1 MTTKTTLLVDGDILA
16 YRAAMLAEKSI
27 NWGEGM
33 WTIHAY
39 ENEALDILQ
48 NQIATLAE
56 AFPGSESVYALT
68 DGVNFRTKVYPLYK
82 SNRKEVRKP
91 MLLPFIRQHMLDTYR
106 TYLRP
111 TLEGD
116 DCLGI
121 LATSPTIIPG
131 EKIIVSI
138 DKDMKTIP
146 GRYYDFNKKK
156 LHDLTPEQA
165 DWWHLYQT
173 LIGDTTD
180 GYPGCKGIGP
190 VAATRLLETKGASWE
205 TVVTAYAKA
214 GLTEQDALVQA
225 RCARILHASDY
236 DFKKKEVV
244 LWTPTRQA

>member
-1 MTTKTTLLVDGDILA
+1 VSKTVPTLLVDGDIIA
-16 YRAAMLAEKSI
+16 YRAAMLAEKSV
-27 NWGEGM
+27 NWGEGL
-33 WTIHAY
+33 WTVHAY
-39 ENEALDILQ
+39 EEEALRILTD
-48 NQIATLAE
+48 QIGTIQDT
-56 AFPGSESVYALT
+56 FPGSECIYALT
-68 DGVNFRTKVYPLYK
+68 DGVNFRTSIYPLYK

-91 MLLPFIRQHMLDTYR
+91 LLLPFIRQHMLDEYR

-156 LHDLTPEQA
+156 MHELSVEQA
-165 DWWHLYQT
+165 DRYHLYQT

-190 VAATRLLETKGASWE
+190 VSAERLLETKGATWD

-225 RCARILHASDY
+225 RCARILRASDF
-236 DFKKKEVV
+236 DFKAKKVI
-244 LWTPTRQA
+244 LWTP